1 MSELKFHPLRPFDES
16 FFKTANLRVSV
27 PMVAQCK
34 PEQLMATL
42 AADTIWTEWAPML
55 KKVEWTSPKP
65 YAQGATRT
73 VYLAGNQAVKEVFF
87 IWKENEQVAFYV
99 EEATINGINAFG
111 ENYEI
116 SVLPDGRTQLI
127 WTVAIDVT
135 GIGKLF
141 IPVSAFFM
149 RLIFKRWLKKY
160 QALLEAGRWK

>member
-27 PMVAQCK
+27 PMVAKCS

-42 AADTIWTEWAPML
+42 AADSIWTEWAPML
-55 KKVEWTSPKP
+55 KRVEWTSER
-65 YAQGATRT
+65 GLNATRT

-87 IWKENEQVAFYV
+87 IWKENQQVAFYV
-99 EEATINGINAFG
+99 DEATINGIEAFG

-127 WTVAIDVT
+127 WTVAIEVS

-141 IPVSAFFM
+141 IPVSRFFM
-149 RLIFKRWLKKY
+149 RLTFKRWLKKY
-160 QALLEAGRWK
+160 AQLLEQGRWK

>member
-1 MSELKFHPLRPFDES
+1 MSELTFHPLRPFDES

-27 PMVAQCK
+27 PMVAKCS

-42 AADTIWTEWAPML
+42 AADSIWTEWAPML
-55 KKVEWTSPKP
+55 KRVEWTSER
-65 YAQGATRT
+65 GLNATRT

-87 IWKENEQVAFYV
+87 IWKENQQVAFYV
-99 EEATINGINAFG
+99 DEATINGIEAFG

-127 WTVAIDVT
+127 WTVAIEVS

-141 IPVSAFFM
+141 IPVSRFFM
-149 RLIFKRWLKKY
+149 TLTFKRWLKKY
-160 QALLEAGRWK
+160 AQLLEQGRWK

>member
-27 PMVAQCK
+27 PMVAKCT

-55 KKVEWTSPKP
+55 KKVEWTSER
-65 YAQGATRT
+65 GLNATRT
-73 VYLAGNQAVKEVFF
+73 VHLAGNQAVKEVFF
-87 IWKENEQVAFYV
+87 IWKENQQVAFYV
-99 EEATINGINAFG
+99 EEATINGIEAFG

-127 WTVAIDVT
+127 WTVAIDVS

-141 IPVSAFFM
+141 IPVSRFFM
-149 RLIFKRWLKKY
+149 KLTFKRWLKKY
-160 QALLEAGRWK
+160 AQLLEQGRWK

>member
-27 PMVAQCK
+27 PMVAKCS

-42 AADTIWTEWAPML
+42 AADSIWTEWAPML
-55 KKVEWTSPKP
+55 KRVEWTSER
-65 YAQGATRT
+65 GLNATRT

-87 IWKENEQVAFYV
+87 IWKENQQVAFYV
-99 EEATINGINAFG
+99 DEATINGIEAFG

-127 WTVAIDVT
+127 WTVAIEVS

-141 IPVSAFFM
+141 IPVSRFFM
-149 RLIFKRWLKKY
+149 TLTFKRWLKKY
-160 QALLEAGRWK
+160 AQLLEQGRWK

>member
-16 FFKTANLRVSV
+16 FFTTANLRVSV
-27 PMVAQCK
+27 PMVAKCS

-42 AADTIWTEWAPML
+42 AADSIWTEWAPML
-55 KKVEWTSPKP
+55 KRVEWTSER
-65 YAQGATRT
+65 GLNATRT

-87 IWKENEQVAFYV
+87 IWKENQQVAFYV
-99 EEATINGINAFG
+99 DEATINGIEAFG

-127 WTVAIDVT
+127 WTVAIEVS

-141 IPVSAFFM
+141 IPVSRFFM
-149 RLIFKRWLKKY
+149 TLTFKRWLKKY
-160 QALLEAGRWK
+160 AQLLEQGRWK